1 MKRIKEED
9 FDVVLL
15 DVKMPGGMDG
25 IETLREIK
33 KMRPSTE
40 VVLLT
45 GHASIETN
53 IEGKKFG
60 AFDFLLK
67 PIKLDDLIVK
77 LSEAFKNK
85 EAGGFTA
92 KYQIS
97 RLVYFE
103 LFDSMY
109 DAISREK
116 QIKAGPRKKKLDLIR
131 AQNPSWRDLYQDIRE

>member
-1 MKRIKEED
+1 MPKKQPAVYILTNRRYGTLYTGVTSNLLRRIWQ
-9 FDVVLL
+9 
-15 DVKMPGGMDG
+15 
-25 IETLREIK
+25 
-33 KMRPSTE
+33 
-40 VVLLT
+40 
-45 GHASIETN
+45 H
-53 IEGKKFG
+53 
-60 AFDFLLK
+60 
-67 PIKLDDLIVK
+67 
-77 LSEAFKNK
+77 KNK

-131 AQNPSWRDLYQDIRE
+131 AQNPSWRDLYQDICE